1 MQKEVR
7 NEIGEVRRV
16 NITAKAINRWQLTN
30 EGWPAV
36 LTTALILAGAATALL
51 N

>member
-16 NITAKAINRWQLTN
+16 NITAKAINRWQL
-30 EGWPAV
+30 PMR
-36 LTTALILAGAATALL
+36 AGPRS
-51 N
+51 

>member
-1 MQKEVR
+1 MQKEAH

-16 NITAKAINRWQLTN
+16 NITAKAINRWPLTN
-30 EGWPAV
+30 EGWTAA

-51 N
+51 K

>member
-16 NITAKAINRWQLTN
+16 NITKKAVNRWQLTN
-30 EGWPAV
+30 TGWAAV
-36 LTTALILAGAATALL
+36 LTTILILASFALTG
-51 N
+51 

>member
-16 NITAKAINRWQLTN
+16 NITARAINRWQLTN
-30 EGWPAV
+30 EGWTAV
-36 LTTALILAGAATALL
+36 LATL
-51 N
+51 